1 MKDERIREKI
11 ETVSKL
17 LSGLRNSQEKRIKT
31 DER

>member
-1 MKDERIREKI
+1 MRELEKKI